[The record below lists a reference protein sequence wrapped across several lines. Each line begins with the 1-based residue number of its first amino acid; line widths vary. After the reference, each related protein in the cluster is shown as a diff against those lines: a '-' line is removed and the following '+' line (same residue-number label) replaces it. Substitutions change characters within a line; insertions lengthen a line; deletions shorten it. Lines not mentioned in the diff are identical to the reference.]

1 MDLGTRVK
9 VFGGG
14 ERGDGARTAIYCI
27 VYRLKGS
34 KKEIN
39 YKSFC
44 SFIINGS
51 ALCNLVL
58 LTFFEFYT
66 CMFSLQREVVKC
78 GNRIWNLIYNFFS
91 PFLSFCSSSV
101 STRAKLM
108 NLLRTKLRL

>member
-1 MDLGTRVK
+1 LGALIYPLVILDLGTRVK

-44 SFIINGS
+44 TFIINGS

-58 LTFFEFYT
+58 LT
-66 CMFSLQREVVKC
+66 S
-78 GNRIWNLIYNFFS
+78 S
-91 PFLSFCSSSV
+91 LSFTLVCLVCSG
-101 STRAKLM
+101 KLL
-108 NLLRTKLRL
+108 NVEIVFGISFTIFSHLFFPFVVHP